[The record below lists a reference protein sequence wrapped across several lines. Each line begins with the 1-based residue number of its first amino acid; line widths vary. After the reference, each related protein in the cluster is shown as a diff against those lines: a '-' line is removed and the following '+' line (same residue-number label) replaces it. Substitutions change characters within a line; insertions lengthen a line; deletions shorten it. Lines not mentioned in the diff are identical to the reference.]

1 MSSSMRPAALSGSN
15 SANLRSDN
23 FPGFSEELKHEI
35 NHVFEHR
42 ERANS
47 LTMLYYELA
56 SDLIDSHISIASH
69 RLNQVM
75 KILTIITAVFIPL
88 GFLAGIY
95 GMNLENMPDLHS
107 RYGSIILLG
116 VMASIVMLL
125 LFVFRKMRWL

>member
-1 MSSSMRPAALSGSN
+1 MRASTAPTVSVVRNENMSSSMRPAALSGSN

-56 SDLIDSHISIASH
+56 SDLIDSYISIASH

-95 GMNLENMPDLHS
+95 GMNLENMP
-107 RYGSIILLG
+107 
-116 VMASIVMLL
+116 
-125 LFVFRKMRWL
+125 